1 MTTEAEPRWITKLG
15 VIVLHDMS
23 IATDGGASGIRD
35 EGLLESALD
44 RPKNR
49 FHYEGVTDLP
59 ALAATYA
66 VGLAKNHAFA
76 DGNKRA
82 AFIAAGLFLERNGLF
97 LTATQADAALTMLAV
112 AAGEID
118 IDQLAD
124 WIRRNVQL
132 T

>member
-1 MTTEAEPRWITKLG
+1 MKIGVEPRWITKLG

-23 IATDGGASGIRD
+23 IATDGGAPGIRD

-76 DGNKRA
+76 DGNKRV
-82 AFIAAGLFLERNGLF
+82 AFIAAGLFLEKNGLS

-112 AAGEID
+112 AAGEIE

-124 WIRRNVQL
+124 WIRRNVIA

>member
-23 IATDGGASGIRD
+23 IATDGGAPGIRD

-49 FHYEGVTDLP
+49 FYYEGVTDLP

-66 VGLAKNHAFA
+66 VGLAKNLAFA

-82 AFIAAGLFLERNGLF
+82 ALIAAGLFLEKNGLS

-112 AAGEID
+112 AAGEIE
-118 IDQLAD
+118 IDLLAD
-124 WIRRNVQL
+124 WIRRSVQP

>member
-1 MTTEAEPRWITKLG
+1 MTTEVEPRWITKLA
-15 VIVLHDMS
+15 VVVLHDMS
-23 IATDGGASGIRD
+23 IATDGGAPGIRD

-49 FHYEGVTDLP
+49 FHYEGVIDLP

-66 VGLAKNHAFA
+66 VGMAKNHAFA

-82 AFIAAGLFLERNGLF
+82 AFIAAGLFLEKNGLA

-118 IDQLAD
+118 IDQLAA
-124 WIRRNVQL
+124 WIRRNVQP

>member
-1 MTTEAEPRWITKLG
+1 MTADSEPRWITKLG

-23 IATDGGASGIRD
+23 IATDGGAPGIRD

-49 FHYEGVTDLP
+49 FHYEEIRDLS

-82 AFIAAGLFLERNGLF
+82 AFIAAGLFLEKNGLS
-97 LTATQADAALTMLAV
+97 LTATQVDAARIMLAV

-118 IDQLAD
+118 TDQLAD
-124 WIRRNVQL
+124 WISRNIAPA
-132 T
+132 

>member
-23 IATDGGASGIRD
+23 IATDGGAPGIRD

-82 AFIAAGLFLERNGLF
+82 AFIAAGLFLEKNGLA
-97 LTATQADAALTMLAV
+97 LAATQADAALTMLAV

-118 IDQLAD
+118 IDQLAA
-124 WIRRNVQL
+124 WIRRNL
-132 T
+132 GEI

>member
-66 VGLAKNHAFA
+66 VGLAKSHAFA

-124 WIRRNVQL
+124 WIRRNVQP

>member
-1 MTTEAEPRWITKLG
+1 MTIEAEPRWITKLG

>member
-23 IATDGGASGIRD
+23 IATDGGAPGIRD

-44 RPKNR
+44 RPRNR

-82 AFIAAGLFLERNGLF
+82 AFIAAGLFLDKNGF
-97 LTATQADAALTMLAV
+97 SLTATQADAALTMLAV

-118 IDQLAD
+118 IDQLAH
-124 WIRRNVQL
+124 WIRRNVAP